1 MGDDKRTDVKGLPT
15 THFTKARNHK
25 VVVVGY
31 LEQYPKF
38 TLSYLRHEF
47 AQKRQAK
54 EANLHNVLT
63 INKIRKAH
71 TTPDKIY
78 FFIFN

>member
-1 MGDDKRTDVKGLPT
+1 MGDDKHTDVKGLPT
-15 THFTKARNHK
+15 THFTKARSHK

-38 TLSYLRHEF
+38 TLSYLRHEY
-47 AQKRQAK
+47 AQKRQV
-54 EANLHNVLT
+54 EGTNLHNVLA

-71 TTPDKIY
+71 TTLDKIY